1 VRFPLRQLLA
11 LAAAIILVGIGACA
25 LFFLSQ
31 ITALASTARKKKALT
46 VVVLGIVTALIVSI
60 VFILPAYWD

>member
-1 VRFPLRQLLA
+1 MRFPLRQLLA
-11 LAAAIILVGIGACA
+11 LAATIILVGIGACA
-25 LFFLSQ
+25 LFFLPQ
-31 ITALASTARKKKALT
+31 ITALASTERKKKALT